1 MNKGLTKNA
10 ALTTA
15 LAFHYQFL
23 IGINKCFSLES
34 DQSIFF
40 ERDGDVSV
48 SGEKPENS
56 VQIEVKNYADTLG
69 DHHENFWK
77 TLKNWLDPKFEH
89 EKYGALVLHTTQPFG
104 VTTRFKDWNTLD
116 AQQRL
121 NVLQEIYSERTKDEL
136 EVKEPKAVVTFQK
149 KVMETDS
156 NKLIQVIAK
165 VNLYIEAD
173 DHEAIKRTILERP
186 IGIPKNNQE
195 RYLDGL
201 IGFVYNLAGKT
212 SWEVKKKD
220 FDAKCEELTVTYCK
234 KDFTFPPFVGYEA
247 TDTELEIHQKKLF
260 VQKIH
265 DIDHHS
271 CIDEAISNYIELQNS
286 LTEELHEFPLYAA
299 KTKDYQK
306 RIIKILKTNYST
318 AQLEAVDY
326 LKSSK
331 LFYNKTIVENSL
343 PIDGHL
349 PPREYKNGLIHDAMD
364 DEKQVLKWKVEP

>member
-1 MNKGLTKNA
+1 MSKGLTKNA

-48 SGEKPENS
+48 SGENPENS

-116 AQQRL
+116 AQQRF

-136 EVKEPKAVVTFQK
+136 EAKEPKAVVTFQK
-149 KVMETDS
+149 KVMETNS

-165 VNLYIEAD
+165 VNLFIEAD

-186 IGIPKNNQE
+186 IGIPKYNRE

-201 IGFVYNLAGKT
+201 IGFVYSLADKK
-212 SWEVKKKD
+212 SWEVKKRD
-220 FDAKCEELTVTYCK
+220 FDAKCEELTATYRK
-234 KDFTFPPFVGYEA
+234 TDFTFPPFIGYEA
-247 TDTELEIHQKKLF
+247 TDTEIEIHQTKLF

-265 DIDHHS
+265 DIEHHS
-271 CIDEAISNYIELQNS
+271 FIDEAISNYIELQNS
-286 LTEELHEFPLYAA
+286 LTEQLHEHPLYAA

-306 RIIKILKTNYST
+306 RVIKILKINYST
-318 AQLEAVDY
+318 AQLEAVDW

-331 LFYNKTIVENSL
+331 LFYNKTMVETPL

-349 PPREYKNGLIHDAMD
+349 PPIEYKNGLIHDAMD
-364 DEKQVLKWKVEP
+364 DEKQFLKWKVEP

>member
-23 IGINKCFSLES
+23 IGINQCFSLES

-48 SGEKPENS
+48 SGEKTENS

-77 TLKNWLDPKFEH
+77 TLKNWLDLKFEH

-104 VTTRFKDWNTLD
+104 ATTRFKDWNTLD
-116 AQQRL
+116 AQQRF

-136 EVKEPKAVVTFQK
+136 EAKEPKAIVTFQK
-149 KVMETDS
+149 KVMETDF

-173 DHEAIKRTILERP
+173 DHEAINRTILERP
-186 IGIPKNNQE
+186 IGIPKYNRE
-195 RYLDGL
+195 RYLEGL
-201 IGFVYNLAGKT
+201 IGFVYSLANKK

-220 FDAKCEELTVTYCK
+220 FDAKCEELTATYRK
-234 KDFTFPPFVGYEA
+234 TDFTFPQFIGYEA
-247 TDTELEIHQKKLF
+247 TDTEIDMHQTKLF

-265 DIDHHS
+265 DIEHHS
-271 CIDEAISNYIELQNS
+271 FIDEAISNYIELQNS
-286 LTEELHEFPLYAA
+286 LTEQLHEHPLYAA

-306 RIIKILKTNYST
+306 RIIKILKINYST
-318 AQLEAVDY
+318 AQLEAVDW

-331 LFYNKTIVENSL
+331 LFYNKTMVENSL

-349 PPREYKNGLIHDAMD
+349 PPIEYKNGLIHDAMD

>member
-1 MNKGLTKNA
+1 SKGLTKNA

-121 NVLQEIYSERTKDEL
+121 NVLQEIYNERTKDEL
-136 EVKEPKAVVTFQK
+136 EAKEPKAVVTFQK

-165 VNLYIEAD
+165 VNLFIEAD
-173 DHEAIKRTILERP
+173 DHEAIKRSILERP
-186 IGIPKNNQE
+186 IGIPKYNRE
-195 RYLDGL
+195 RYLEGL
-201 IGFVYNLAGKT
+201 IGFVYSLADKK

-220 FDAKCEELTVTYCK
+220 FDAKCEELTATYRK
-234 KDFTFPPFVGYEA
+234 TDFTFPPFIGYEA
-247 TDTELEIHQKKLF
+247 TDTEIEMHQTKLF

-265 DIDHHS
+265 DIEHHS
-271 CIDEAISNYIELQNS
+271 FIDEAISNYIELQNS
-286 LTEELHEFPLYAA
+286 LTEQLHEHPLYAA

-306 RIIKILKTNYST
+306 RVIKILKINYST
-318 AQLEAVDY
+318 AQLEAVDW

-331 LFYNKTIVENSL
+331 LFYNKTMVETPL

-349 PPREYKNGLIHDAMD
+349 PPIEYKNGLIHDAMD
-364 DEKQVLKWKVEP
+364 DDKKMLKWKVEP